1 MEVMFSNNPNNGFFD
16 IKQFVGFYGEIS
28 DLEILID
35 NLDKKVINKKYK
47 VKKYLSYNKDYF
59 DILDLDKEFLN
70 KKIDDLSMCEYKL
83 MLLIMVIEEEPKLIV
98 LNYFDVGFNGKFKRK
113 IIKLIKLIRA
123 SLGINFVVISNDVVF
138 VNKVVKHVVVCNKK
152 IIKFQGKVLDAI
164 KEGYIE
170 EPPIYDFI
178 KLANDKGANLEYTL
192 DSKDLLKD
200 IYRSVF

>member
-35 NLDKKVINKKYK
+35 NLDKKVINK
-47 VKKYLSYNKDYF
+47 DYF
-59 DILDLDKEFLN
+59 DILDLDKPFLN
-70 KKIDDLSMCEYKL
+70 KKIEDMSKCEYKL
-83 MLLIMVIEEEPKLIV
+83 MLLLAVIEDRPKLIV

-113 IIKLIKLIRA
+113 IIKLIKLIKA
-123 SLGINFVVISNDVVF
+123 SLGINFVVISNDVIF

-178 KLANDKGANLEYTL
+178 KLANEKGANLEYTL